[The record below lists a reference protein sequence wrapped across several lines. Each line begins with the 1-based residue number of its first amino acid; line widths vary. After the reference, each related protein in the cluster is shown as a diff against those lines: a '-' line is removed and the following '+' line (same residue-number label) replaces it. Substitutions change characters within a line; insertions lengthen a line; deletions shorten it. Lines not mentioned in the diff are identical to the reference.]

1 MKKNIVKLYVL
12 QLMLLLSIGFV
23 VTSCKDDDDKIKT
36 APKPNQTTVS
46 NSGEMRVINATT
58 NETYLTNGELTI
70 NGKKVLNYAKKGDK
84 IRMEYVPSEEY
95 KSLHFDVFVTIGNE
109 AEIKA
114 TDYKYEFTIP
124 ENAPEVYT
132 ISWRAKHTD
141 DDLIIEGNGQFDL
154 HISDKSAANEISAD
168 MTYRL
173 TLSKDMLSFVTPEI
187 SYVDDDGKTQ
197 SRTITDDMFKENSTS
212 FTFGEETFTLTRF
225 SYDFNIHYTKK
236 TAKEVSV
243 KYHKKANVEISKES
257 YDFDHLLYIV
267 SGTAT
272 SANGNSV
279 NIGISSFIGK
289 VLTGSRDTVNKEDVG
304 NYIDILTS
312 TPDVATV
319 SINEDGTISAN

>member
-1 MKKNIVKLYVL
+1 
-12 QLMLLLSIGFV
+12 
-23 VTSCKDDDDKIKT
+23 
-36 APKPNQTTVS
+36 
-46 NSGEMRVINATT
+46 
-58 NETYLTNGELTI
+58 
-70 NGKKVLNYAKKGDK
+70 
-84 IRMEYVPSEEY
+84 MEYVPSEEY

-124 ENAPEVYT
+124 ENAPKVYT

-154 HISDKSAANEISAD
+154 HISDKSAADEISAD
-168 MTYRL
+168 ITYS
-173 TLSKDMLSFVTPEI
+173 LSLSNDMLSFVTPEI

-197 SRTITDDMFKENSTS
+197 SRTITDDMFKEDSTP

-243 KYHKKANVEISKES
+243 KYHKKANVEVSKES

-289 VLTGSRDTVNKEDVG
+289 VLAGSRDTVNKEDVG

>member
-1 MKKNIVKLYVL
+1 MFLSLGLVL
-12 QLMLLLSIGFV
+12 TGCDDCHHTTKHIKGF
-23 VTSCKDDDDKIKT
+23 
-36 APKPNQTTVS
+36 
-46 NSGEMRVINATT
+46 GEMRVTNLST
-58 NETYLTNGELTI
+58 NETWAYDTNNEPSTSITIIVNGEES
-70 NGKKVLNYAKKGDK
+70 KYEPKVKIGDK
-84 IRMEYVPSEEY
+84 IRLEYFIPVVEY
-95 KSLHFDVFVTIGNE
+95 RSLRFDVYVTIGND

-257 YDFDHLLYIV
+257 YDFDHLLFIV

-289 VLTGSRDTVNKEDVG
+289 VLAGSRDNVNKEDVG